1 MVVFFGYTNCPDV
14 CPATLQTVD
23 AALGRLGVQA
33 ERVGRVM
40 ITVDPR
46 RDTPDRLKSYL
57 GNFDPAWVGL
67 TGTREAIE
75 AATKAYH
82 AYAGKTPD
90 SHDHDKATES
100 YQSHDSDSGH
110 DSEDY
115 LVDHSSVIYLMGPD
129 GHYRAHF
136 SARSTAERMAAAIA
150 KFL

>member
-1 MVVFFGYTNCPDV
+1 
-14 CPATLQTVD
+14 
-23 AALGRLGVQA
+23 
-33 ERVGRVM
+33 M

-46 RDTPDRLKSYL
+46 RDTLDRLKSYL
-57 GNFDPAWVGL
+57 ENFDPAWVGL
-67 TGTREAIE
+67 TGTREAIA

-82 AYAGKTPD
+82 TYAGKTPY
-90 SHDHDKATES
+90 SHDYDKATES
-100 YQSHDSDSGH
+100 YQSHDSDGGH

-129 GHYRAHF
+129 GRYRTHF